1 MGDEKLPEAQERTT
15 ENPVFQKSATGRIKR
30 IIVFQPRSDGGVL
43 RDYRHVIDRNYISK

>member
-30 IIVFQPRSDGGVL
+30 IIVFQPAPMAEFFAITGM
-43 RDYRHVIDRNYISK
+43 